1 MPSLLF
7 WLILWIPLASK
18 AESDPVFIKCT
29 ECVNYNCG
37 ATANS
42 QGFCFRIY
50 LANMCASECSGTDW
64 TGAGAKCRGELVPKP
79 YFVGKAPVQPCT
91 YTSTGT
97 RTRTLTSTSSG
108 TGTATQSQTASTT
121 ATQTAIETQPDE
133 MDSPTTSPS
142 TLKAAKIETETARKD
157 AANFKQTVSVL
168 KIENEKSAKFFE
180 EKKRDLDLGRPLTD
194 VLKEAS
200 GESGG
205 LMRKSGLAQD
215 SISKNQSS
223 SWKEMGEADSLEEKQ
238 KKSQAS
244 KEPKNS
250 ESAEYSSK
258 SRSGI
263 GNQSNSESGE
273 PGKGKPAIIDRLSA
287 LELLRARLKKLIEE
301 KTAGAQSEAQEI
313 QNLIQMIEGGK
324 IQQVEEEKLL
334 AYLNS
339 KPEFHLDEAET
350 RAAIRDL
357 IGEFEDAQIPDTDLF
372 ERVRDAHKRS
382 LQLGRIRGK
391 KKN

>member
-1 MPSLLF
+1 MFLWVLLLF
-7 WLILWIPLASK
+7 PAPSQ
-18 AESDPVFIKCT
+18 AEKEIVIIKCT

-37 ATANS
+37 DTANK

-50 LANMCASECSGTDW
+50 LENMCASECEGSNW
-64 TGAGAKCRGELVPKP
+64 TGAGATCRGELVPKP

-97 RTRTLTSTSSG
+97 KTKTLTSTSSG
-108 TGTATQSQTASTT
+108 TGTGTGTKTVSST
-121 ATQTAIETQPDE
+121 ATQTVIETQPEELDT
-133 MDSPTTSPS
+133 PTTSPS

-157 AANFKQTVSVL
+157 AATFKQTVSVL

-180 EKKRDLDLGRPLTD
+180 EKKKDLDLGRPLTD
-194 VLKEAS
+194 VLQEAS

-205 LMRKSGLAQD
+205 LIQKSGLGGD
-215 SISKNQSS
+215 SISKSS
-223 SWKEMGEADSLEEKQ
+223 GTSWKESEETNLADEKQ
-238 KKSQAS
+238 KKSTNAKS
-244 KEPKNS
+244 ANPS

-263 GNQSNSESGE
+263 GNQSNTESGDS
-273 PGKGKPAIIDRLSA
+273 GKGKPAIIDRMSA
-287 LELLRARLKKLIEE
+287 LELLKARLKKLIEE